1 MVNGEP
7 CAPRGARTVLEG
19 VGTAGL
25 PHDLD
30 IQVSKL
36 KLLKANHTSQ
46 IYRMEDNISK
56 HYPMKIAALTEQI
69 AGYKADIL
77 THAANRPAD
86 KEAFAMRV
94 GNRAFT
100 EKKEAGMAL
109 IEMCRMAKQSNTAIG
124 IGEYRGFK
132 MEVSFDAFLPNLLLH

>member
-1 MVNGEP
+1 MTSKSPVRSCEDIDEAALTYAEVKALATGNPYIKEKMQ
-7 CAPRGARTVLEG
+7 
-19 VGTAGL
+19 
-25 PHDLD
+25 LD
-30 IQVSKL
+30 VDVSKL

-86 KEAFAMRV
+86 KEAFA
-94 GNRAFT
+94 
-100 EKKEAGMAL
+100 
-109 IEMCRMAKQSNTAIG
+109 I
-124 IGEYRGFK
+124 
-132 MEVSFDAFLPNLLLH
+132 